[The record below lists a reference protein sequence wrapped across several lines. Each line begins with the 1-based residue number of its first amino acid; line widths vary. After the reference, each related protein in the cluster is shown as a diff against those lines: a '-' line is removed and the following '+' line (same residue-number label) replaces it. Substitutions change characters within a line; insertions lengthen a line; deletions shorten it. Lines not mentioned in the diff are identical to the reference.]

1 MALASIS
8 GVALAPGIS
17 RNRRLYTPEL
27 IAKAAKRMQERLADP
42 NGLPIVM
49 RTHHDAGDDSA
60 KIVGR
65 ITSVSVDNNKS
76 LRYKADLYDT
86 FHAREIANLVTPQ
99 QPALRSVSIH
109 GYWMG
114 DTKQVQTDEGLA
126 TTADDLEIDAIDFT
140 ASPGVDGAII
150 DGSSKA
156 TESGGILRTPIREAM
171 EASVTLLEEGSGW
184 ADISAKDVKEW
195 HMKRG
200 VQYEG
205 DLEEY
210 WVAEAKYSSDDMKSM
225 VSKGQAMKNASGEP
239 SYPIADISDLKKAIR
254 AVGRGKA
261 GHDAIRRHIIKRAKA
276 LGAMNLIPDNWSS
289 SGSNKEAAVRLGDV
303 TEYYGDMDGGSGA
316 GFCIDAYAGPLS
328 VTIRGCVDPDTLRF
342 ATQRAAT
349 AAMNAVLLMDPDS
362 DGDIADQDDFDDQ
375 GNFLGDDDDDT
386 MGEQGTA
393 AVGGVIPDDDMK
405 DKYSESAKPGTN
417 KTLEVN
423 VSGSVL
429 SEKELRDIIQEQM
442 EMLAKRYDL
451 KEAAAVTGVKG
462 KPDAEAAAV
471 DGVQGKPAIGDSHSH
486 SHDMSEA
493 ATHTH
498 GHMHTHEAAGS
509 SYDHSHGH
517 THFHLPGMDEAH
529 THGHLHDHSTAPG
542 DTHES
547 TTQKE
552 TAMGDTQEKAAQ
564 AAPSVLTAEDM
575 KLLGETIGNT
585 MAEALKA
592 FAEMSTP
599 KHAAAPQE
607 TTEKVEDVAESATSA
622 TPKADDLAT
631 LKESLANEL
640 RRELR
645 NELRSEFLEEKG
657 LPPRRGYRLTEN
669 DDPEEMT
676 DAEVFNKH
684 RTSILLGNYGLIPD
698 PSADATQAA

>member
-1 MALASIS
+1 MAFASIS
-8 GVALAPGIS
+8 GVALAPGVS

-65 ITSVSVDNNKS
+65 ITSVSVDKNQS

-126 TTADDLEIDAIDFT
+126 TTAEDLEIDAIDFT

-156 TESGGILRTPIREAM
+156 TESGGVLRTPISEAM
-171 EASVTLLEEGSGW
+171 EASVTLSE
-184 ADISAKDVKEW
+184 ADCGLAVISKEDLKEFR
-195 HMKRG
+195 MTRG

-205 DLEEY
+205 DFQEY
-210 WVAEAKYSSDDMKSM
+210 WVKEAKYSSDDMKSM

-289 SGSNKEAAVRLGDV
+289 SGSNKESEVRLGDV
-303 TEYYGDMDGGSGA
+303 TEYYPEPGGSSA
-316 GFCIDAYAGPLS
+316 GFCIDAYAGPLCVS
-328 VTIRGCVDPDTLRF
+328 IRGSVSPDELKF
-342 ATQRAAT
+342 VAQRAAA
-349 AAMNAVLLMDPDS
+349 AAMNAFAMMDPDS

-375 GNFLGDDDDDT
+375 GNFLGDNDDDD
-386 MGEQGTA
+386 MGERGTA
-393 AVGGVIPDDDMK
+393 DGVSPDDSMK
-405 DKYSESAKPGTN
+405 DRYSESAAKGELKNRIAGAPWT
-417 KTLEVN
+417 E
-423 VSGSVL
+423 
-429 SEKELRDIIQEQM
+429 EKLKKMVGQY
-442 EMLAKRYDL
+442 LAEHMAAYGKSTD
-451 KEAAAVTGVKG
+451 EAAAVNGVRG
-462 KPDAEAAAV
+462 KPDAEA
-471 DGVQGKPAIGDSHSH
+471 DGMDGHSH
-486 SHDMSEA
+486 THAMSEGS
-493 ATHTH
+493 THTH
-498 GHMHTHEAAGS
+498 GHMHTHESAGG
-509 SYDHSHGH
+509 SYDHTHGH
-517 THFHLPGMDEAH
+517 THFHLSGGDEAH
-529 THGHLHDHSTAPG
+529 THGHDHDHATAPG

-547 TTQKE
+547 TITKE
-552 TAMGDTQEKAAQ
+552 SVMGDTQEKAAE
-564 AAPSVLTAEDM
+564 AAPQSTLTAEDM

-585 MAEALKA
+585 MAEALRA
-592 FAEMSTP
+592 FAEMNTP

-607 TTEKVEDVAESATSA
+607 TTEKVEDVAESAPVAA
-622 TPKADDLAT
+622 TPKADDLAA
-631 LKESLANEL
+631 LKESLASEL
-640 RRELR
+640 RREIR
-645 NELRSEFLEEKG
+645 NELRAEILEEKG

-676 DAEVFNKH
+676 DAELFNKH
-684 RTSILLGNYGLIPD
+684 RVDILLGQYA
-698 PSADATQAA
+698 SAAPAPAADTTQAA